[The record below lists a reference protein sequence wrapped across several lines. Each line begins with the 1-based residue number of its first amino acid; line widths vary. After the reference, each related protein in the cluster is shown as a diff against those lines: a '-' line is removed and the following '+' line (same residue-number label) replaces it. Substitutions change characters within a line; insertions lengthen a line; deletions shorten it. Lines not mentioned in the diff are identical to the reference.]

1 MCIIGEKVV
10 AAGEPALD
18 GTADVRSEIGVL
30 GAFSAFNLVIIRPLG
45 KLTDPLPFLLFWC
58 RSDGA
63 DGDTGRDKIGCVIIA
78 EGV

>member
-1 MCIIGEKVV
+1 MIGEKVA
-10 AAGEPALD
+10 AAGDTALD
-18 GTADVRSEIGVL
+18 GPADVRSEIGDL
-30 GAFSAFNLVIIRPLG
+30 GAVSAFNLVIIRPLG

-63 DGDTGRDKIGCVIIA
+63 DGETGRDRFGCVIIA